1 MSNFNY
7 PNFPV
12 SRLRRLRKT
21 SALRDIFRETH
32 LSKNDFIYPLF
43 IVEGGGVKKEIGSM
57 PGQFQMSV
65 DNILRECE
73 ELENLG
79 IRSILLFG
87 IPDAKDAV
95 GSNAYHENG
104 IIQKSLREIKQ
115 NFPEMLVITDV
126 CLCEY
131 TSHGHCGVVEN
142 GSVQN
147 DETLELLAK
156 EALSHAENGADI
168 IAPSD
173 MMDGR
178 VAAIRRKLDE
188 NGFTETPIMAYSA
201 KFSSAFYGPF
211 REAAESAPQF
221 GDRKSYQMDF
231 GNSDEAMREI
241 ALDIQEGAD
250 VVMAVQND
258 ETLELLAKEALSHAE
273 NGADIIAPSDMMD
286 GRVAAIRRKLD
297 ENGFTETPIMAYS
310 AKFSSA
316 FYGPFREAAESAPQ
330 FGDRKSYQMD
340 FGNSDEAMREIALDI
355 QEGADVVMVKPA
367 LSYLDLIRRAKDNFN
382 VPIAAYNVSG
392 EYSMIKA
399 AAEKGWLDGERV
411 MLEVLTSIKRAGADV
426 IITYFAKEAAKI
438 I

>member
-1 MSNFNY
+1 MNRNQIY

-21 SALRDIFRETH
+21 AALRDMFRETS
-32 LSKNDFIYPLF
+32 LSKEDFIYPLF
-43 IVEGGGVKKEIGSM
+43 IVEGENIKKEIGSM
-57 PGQFQMSV
+57 PGNFQMSV

-73 ELENLG
+73 ELANLG
-79 IRSILLFG
+79 INSILLFG
-87 IPDAKDAV
+87 IPETKDEIGSGAYDA
-95 GSNAYHENG
+95 NG
-104 IIQKSLREIKQ
+104 IIQKAVRAVKKE
-115 NFPEMLVITDV
+115 FPEMIVITDV

-131 TSHGHCGVVEN
+131 TSHGHCGVIEN
-142 GSVQN
+142 EYVQN
-147 DETLELLAK
+147 DKTLELLAK
-156 EALSHAENGADI
+156 EALSHAQSGADI

-178 VAAIRRKLDE
+178 VGAIRKILDE
-188 NGFTETPIMAYSA
+188 NGFAETPVMAYSA

-221 GDRKSYQMDF
+221 GDRKSYQMDT

-241 ALDIQEGAD
+241 ALDISEGAD
-250 VVMAVQND
+250 
-258 ETLELLAKEALSHAE
+258 
-273 NGADIIAPSDMMD
+273 I
-286 GRVAAIRRKLD
+286 
-297 ENGFTETPIMAYS
+297 
-310 AKFSSA
+310 
-316 FYGPFREAAESAPQ
+316 
-330 FGDRKSYQMD
+330 
-340 FGNSDEAMREIALDI
+340 
-355 QEGADVVMVKPA
+355 VMVKPA

-382 VPIAAYNVSG
+382 VPVAAYNVSG

-399 AAEKGWLDGERV
+399 AAERGWLDGEKV